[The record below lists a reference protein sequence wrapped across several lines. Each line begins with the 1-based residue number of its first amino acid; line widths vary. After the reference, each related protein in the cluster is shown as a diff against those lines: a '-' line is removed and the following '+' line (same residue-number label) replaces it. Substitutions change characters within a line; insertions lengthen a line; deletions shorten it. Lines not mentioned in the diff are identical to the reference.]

1 MSKNSSDSRFLQID
15 HDEIQHMHLFNSAS
29 FNTNNDNNNVN
40 EARNEN
46 VYNLRQVGGASVNQ
60 PSDKNIPDVYRILLQ
75 NQLLM
80 QNLLHNQ
87 TVSVPNTNSKRSAT
101 ASCTVSKET
110 EVRQKRQKIDDRHAN
125 RDHVKPALADNYSK
139 ELDKLFGT
147 DSECENDY
155 SDISSECDSDFSV
168 QDEDNLEQVG
178 VTENTKP
185 KQGETRN
192 ADHDENSSV
201 IELMREFIA
210 TEEKGGPNINNDL
223 ASVVN
228 NGLRKRANEDKLKEL
243 SKKYT
248 KPENVTS
255 LTAPRINVGELD
267 IM

>member
-1 MSKNSSDSRFLQID
+1 MNILQCPRIVLTVD
-15 HDEIQHMHLFNSAS
+15 FFKLSMRKYNICTYLIQLPL
-29 FNTNNDNNNVN
+29 TPNNDKNDVN
-40 EARNEN
+40 EVRNEN
-46 VYNLRQVGGASVNQ
+46 VDNLSIKRLI
-60 PSDKNIPDVYRILLQ
+60 KNIPDVYQILLQ

-87 TVSVPNTNSKRSAT
+87 KVSVPNTNSKRPAT

-110 EVRQKRQKIDDRHAN
+110 EVRHKRQKIDDRHAH
-125 RDHVKPALADNYSK
+125 RDHVNPALADNYSK

-168 QDEDNLEQVG
+168 QDEDNLEQAG
-178 VTENTKP
+178 VTENSEP

-192 ADHDENSSV
+192 ADENSSV

-210 TEEKGGPNINNDL
+210 TEEKAGPTINNDL

-228 NGLRKRANEDKLKEL
+228 IGLMKRANEDKLKEL
-243 SKKYT
+243 SKKNIPSQ
-248 KPENVTS
+248 KMS
-255 LTAPRINVGELD
+255 LV
-267 IM
+267 